1 MNQLADPKVLA
12 RLDADTRFFGDTNGR
27 SAENADAF
35 VHRRFELHA
44 AVAPYAPAVR
54 FLDRSLSYEALNRRA
69 NCLARVL
76 EQRGVRHGQHVVV
89 CLEPSLDIVVALL
102 GILKAGA
109 VYVPVDPGYPS
120 ARVQAILADTQ
131 PALVL
136 VEEPLRLKF
145 ELPEVSTLSVSA
157 LAKSEL
163 EIELTPQPGCGDCDS
178 QTPRDSSDRKEPVFR
193 GLTPAGHEKPAIHA
207 SGLGCNP
214 EHQLGAAQPASVFYT
229 SGSTGEPKGVVA
241 SHANL
246 RHYVRVAQQR
256 YGIGPGD
263 VMPALAR
270 FSFSISLFELLTPLV
285 SGATLRILPRA
296 EVLDPKA
303 LARALAEVTIFH
315 AGPSLLKGLIAY
327 VRREYTSFEHFDAIK
342 HASSGGDMVP
352 PEVLEGL
359 KQVFTKAEV
368 FVIYGCSEISCMGC
382 TYPVP
387 RDRIVTK
394 TYVGKAFDDTT
405 VRVLAAD
412 GRDAALGEVG
422 EIVFAGQGVTLGYL
436 GRPDLTA
443 ERFVVHDGQ
452 RYYRTGDLGRFS
464 ADGWLEML
472 GRSDF
477 QVKIRGMRVEL
488 AEVEGELRRAPGVL
502 DAVAAARETA
512 EGEKLLVAY
521 VVPDASARIC
531 EKAER
536 LNAVRMHLVQRL
548 PDYMVPA
555 VYVELEHLPLNF
567 NLKLDRR
574 ALPDPTEADF
584 RALAGTTVR
593 EPESE
598 TERALAACFGQALKL
613 EHIGL
618 DDNFFELGGDSLRAM
633 ELCVRVETALGVRIE
648 AIDLLREPLEV
659 LASLCDQKL
668 GRKRAFSAR
677 QRLTS
682 SDRVETFHFGADRS
696 LYGVLHHQGDAEADM
711 AALLC
716 GAVGQEAVRSRFVL
730 KQLARTLA
738 RQGVPTLSFDY
749 FGCGDSLGE
758 SSEASATRWQ
768 EDIVDAAEELRQR
781 TRATRVVALGVRLG
795 ALLLCRAASQIAA
808 ARLVLWDP
816 VRNGADH
823 FAELR
828 RQQRVYLRAITPL
841 RLPNFRWQQPP
852 PRELLGT
859 HYSKAAL
866 ASLENSRLEPVVR
879 DGKDITRCLDTEAAC
894 GWSDLARLEDVVPDL
909 EISARLRTLLTEST

>member
-12 RLDADTRFFGDTNGR
+12 RLDAEARFFDDAGGGPVADP
-27 SAENADAF
+27 DAF
-35 VHRRFELHA
+35 VHRCFELHA
-44 AVAPYAPAVR
+44 AGAPDAPAVR

-69 NCLARVL
+69 NSLARVL
-76 EQRGVRHGQHVVV
+76 QQRGVRHGQPVVV
-89 CLEPSLDIVVALL
+89 CLEPSLDIAVALL

-109 VYVPVDPGYPS
+109 VYVPVDPNYPS
-120 ARVQAILADTQ
+120 ARVQAIVEDTQ

-136 VEEPLRLKF
+136 IEEPLRLQF
-145 ELPEVSTLSVSA
+145 ELPEAGSLAVSA
-157 LAKSEL
+157 LVASEL
-163 EIELTPQPGCGDCDS
+163 EVERNPDH
-178 QTPRDSSDRKEPVFR
+178 R
-193 GLTPAGHEKPAIHA
+193 
-207 SGLGCNP
+207 LGT
-214 EHQLGAAQPASVFYT
+214 EQPAAIFYT
-229 SGSTGEPKGVVA
+229 SGSTGAPKGVVA

-256 YGIGPGD
+256 YGVGRGD

-296 EVLDPKA
+296 AVLDPKA
-303 LARALAEVTIFH
+303 LADALAEVTIFH

-327 VRREYTSFEHFDAIK
+327 VRREYASFAGFDGIK

-359 KQVFTKAEV
+359 KQIFSKAEV

-387 RDRIVTK
+387 RDRIITK
-394 TYVGKAFDDTT
+394 TYVGKAFEDTT
-405 VRVLAAD
+405 VRVLGAD
-412 GRDAALGEVG
+412 DRDAAAGEVG
-422 EIVFAGQGVTLGYL
+422 EIVFAGRGVTLGYL

-443 ERFVVHDGQ
+443 ERFVVLDGQ

-464 ADGWLEML
+464 AEGWLEML

-488 AEVEGELRRAPGVL
+488 AEVESELRRAPGVL
-502 DAVAAARETA
+502 DAVAAARATP

-521 VVPDASARIC
+521 VVPAASDQISD
-531 EKAER
+531 KAER
-536 LNAVRMHLVQRL
+536 LTAIRAHLVQRL

-555 VYVELEHLPLNF
+555 VYVELERLPLNF

-584 RALAGTTVR
+584 RALAAASVR

-598 TERALAACFGQALKL
+598 TERTLATCFGQTLKL
-613 EHIGL
+613 ERIGL

-633 ELCVRVETALGVRIE
+633 ELCVRVETALGVRID
-648 AIDLLREPLEV
+648 AIELLREPLEV
-659 LASLCDQKL
+659 LASVCDRKL
-668 GRKRAFSAR
+668 GRTHPRPAK
-677 QRLTS
+677 QRRTP
-682 SDRVETFHFGADRS
+682 SDQVETFHFGANRS
-696 LYGVLHHQGDAEADM
+696 LYGVLHHPGDAEAET

-716 GAVGQEAVRSRFVL
+716 GAIGQEAVRSRFVL
-730 KQLARTLA
+730 KQLARSLA
-738 RQGVPTLSFDY
+738 REGVPTLSFDY

-758 SSEASATRWQ
+758 SSEASGTHWQ
-768 EDIVDAAEELRQR
+768 NDIVEAAEELRLR
-781 TRATRVVALGVRLG
+781 TRATRVLAVGVRLG
-795 ALLLCRAASQIAA
+795 ALLLSRAANEVAA
-808 ARLVLWDP
+808 TRLVFWDP
-816 VRNGADH
+816 VRDGAEH

-828 RQQRVYLRAITPL
+828 RLQRAYLRGIAPL

-852 PRELLGT
+852 PGELLGT

-866 ASLENSRLEPVVR
+866 ASLENARLEPVVR
-879 DGKDITRCLDTEAAC
+879 DGKDLTRCLDTEAGC
-894 GWSDLARLEDVVPDL
+894 GWSDLARLEDIVPDL
-909 EISARLRTLLTEST
+909 GISARLRALLTEGT